1 MRQTEVQRGSRVTQS
16 LAEPSTPQPRTG
28 PLSNEAHTA
37 GEALAGSLE
46 TRTLT
51 TPLLA
56 LQVEP
61 GAWELVV
68 SLPVSQVGASFQ
80 AGP

>member
-16 LAEPSTPQPRTG
+16 LAGPPTPQPRTG
-28 PLSNEAHTA
+28 PLSDEAHAA
-37 GEALAGSLE
+37 GEGLE
-46 TRTLT
+46 ARTLT

-56 LQVEP
+56 LQVEL

-68 SLPVSQVGASFQ
+68 SLPISQVGASFQ